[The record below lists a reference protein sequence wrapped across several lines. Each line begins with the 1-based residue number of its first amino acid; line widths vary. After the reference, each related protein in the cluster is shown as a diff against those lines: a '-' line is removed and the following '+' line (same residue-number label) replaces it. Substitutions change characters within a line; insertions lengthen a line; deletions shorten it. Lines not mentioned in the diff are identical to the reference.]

1 MDAKWNFRRLPFTVA
16 AGVVLA
22 AGVALS
28 GGTAAFA
35 ISSGPQSSENPNEG
49 ARPVAYCQDFIG
61 HLSRA
66 VGVGPGAIQ
75 SDIAKAAR
83 QTVGDAVA
91 KGDLTNEQ
99 ASAIEAQLSN
109 GTLCSAH
116 RGAHPRMH
124 AGMRAAYCQ
133 DFVGHLATAAGV
145 GSGQMQSA
153 LATAA
158 RETVDDAVA
167 KGDLTSQ
174 QASKI
179 KTRLSRGSVCNAV
192 HVSQPT
198 P

>member
-1 MDAKWNFRRLPFTVA
+1 MDAKRNFRRLPFTVV
-16 AGVVLA
+16 AGVALA

-35 ISSGPQSSENPNEG
+35 MSPGPQSSENPNEG
-49 ARPVAYCQDFIG
+49 ARAVAYCQDFVG

-66 VGVGPGAIQ
+66 VGVGPGAMQ

-109 GTLCSAH
+109 GPLCSAH

-133 DFVGHLATAAGV
+133 DFVGHLSTAAGV
-145 GSGQMQSA
+145 GPGQMQSA
-153 LATAA
+153 LARAA

-167 KGDLTSQ
+167 KGDLTSE
-174 QASKI
+174 QASRI
-179 KTRLSRGSVCNAV
+179 KTRLSSGSVCNAV
-192 HVSQPT
+192 HGSKPT